1 MSCDIVQHPF
11 ADKLL
16 KKVNILATFFR
27 NNARAGAKFWELLNT
42 MNIKGGVIV
51 LYCKTTWTTAY
62 KSIDDV
68 LRVKAVLENMAA
80 NHSDLLTND
89 KIKPIISEP
98 LKHGIWTRIVKY
110 AGVTAQKLGMDLAK
124 APERPEFEEDDDD
137 ETALEEDQGVQR
149 TTDGHIIPNH
159 KVMVWI
165 ENTLD
170 LSNPRILNGLE
181 NFGEF
186 PEEEEDEINGNVNG
200 NNQDDNEVVGRIY
213 ILNYNVDDLAKE
225 FEN

>member
-1 MSCDIVQHPF
+1 MSDN
-11 ADKLL
+11 LT
-16 KKVNILATFFR
+16 LALDG
-27 NNARAGAKFWELLNT
+27 NNARAGAKFRELLNT

-51 LYCKTTWTTAY
+51 LYCKTRWTTAY

-89 KIKPIISEP
+89 KIKPIISEL

-124 APERPEFEEDDDD
+124 APERSELEEDDDD
-137 ETALEEDQGVQR
+137 ETTLEEDQGVQR
-149 TTDGHIIPNH
+149 TTDGHTIPNH

-200 NNQDDNEVVGRIY
+200 NNQDDNKVVGRG
-213 ILNYNVDDLAKE
+213 ILNYNVDDLVEE

>member
-1 MSCDIVQHPF
+1 MTTNKRKGGRPQNEVWEHYTQGERDSEGHASETFQHPF

-27 NNARAGAKFWELLNT
+27 NNARAGAKFRELLNT

-51 LYCKTTWTTAY
+51 LYCKTRWTTAY

-68 LRVKAVLENMAA
+68 LRVKAVLENKF
-80 NHSDLLTND
+80 SDSELNN
-89 KIKPIISEP
+89 IINE
-98 LKHGIWTRIVKY
+98 T
-110 AGVTAQKLGMDLAK
+110 LA
-124 APERPEFEEDDDD
+124 ERPELEEDDD
-137 ETALEEDQGVQR
+137 ETMLEENQGVQR

-170 LSNPRILNGLE
+170 LFNPRILSGLE

-200 NNQDDNEVVGRIY
+200 NNQDDNEVVGRG
-213 ILNYNVDDLAKE
+213 ILNFNVDDLAEE